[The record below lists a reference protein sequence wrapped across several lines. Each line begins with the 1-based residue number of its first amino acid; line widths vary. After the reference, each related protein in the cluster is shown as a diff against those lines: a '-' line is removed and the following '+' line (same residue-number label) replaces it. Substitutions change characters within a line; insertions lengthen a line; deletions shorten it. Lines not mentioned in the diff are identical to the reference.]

1 MHSLVCVT
9 IGNKWVVLVNA
20 PEGAEAMFRAEGKY
34 PSRGEYFEQT
44 VTDIHKMNDWPS
56 PMIFA

>member
-1 MHSLVCVT
+1 MLSDK
-9 IGNKWVVLVNA
+9 GNRWVVLVNT
-20 PEGAEAMFRAEGKY
+20 PEGAEAMFKAEGKY
-34 PSRGEYFEQT
+34 PSRSEFFEKT